1 MSDES
6 APGDGWLSFA
16 QAVVAVKN
24 GGTAAFAA
32 TPVFG
37 DDDETAEGARIFLVL
52 PDEDEGW
59 VLRFIAGPFFS
70 AAYAA
75 NDIIPADEIPE
86 RVRELRFL
94 PTRCEIDWLS
104 DQIQVLL
111 GKLTQAAGVATQLP
125 DYAAQPSKSAGPQV
139 VFPVHFLGHDKPH

>member
-1 MSDES
+1 M
-6 APGDGWLSFA
+6 
-16 QAVVAVKN
+16 
-24 GGTAAFAA
+24 
-32 TPVFG
+32 
-37 DDDETAEGARIFLVL
+37 
-52 PDEDEGW
+52 
-59 VLRFIAGPFFS
+59 LRFIAGPFFS

-75 NDIIPADEIPE
+75 NDIIPADEIPD
-86 RVRELRFL
+86 RVRDLRFL
-94 PTRCEIDWLS
+94 PTRCEVDWLS